1 VSAAALLGAI
11 SGVGA
16 DPVRGGYSRHGFDRV
31 ELDLRAW
38 FTEEATRRGL
48 GVETDRNGTL
58 WAWWGEPGDD
68 AVVTG
73 SHLDSVPGGGAF
85 DGPLGVVAAL
95 AAVDLL
101 RERGF
106 TPGRPLAIT
115 VFPEEEGGRFGV
127 ACLGS
132 RLMTGAIDPAAALR
146 LRDPDGTTLAEALA
160 FAGLD
165 AARVGRDDTALARI
179 GVFVELHVEQ
189 GRGLIDLGA
198 PVGLARSILAHGRW
212 RLRFTGEGNHAGAT
226 LLADRRDPMLPAA
239 GVVLAARRAAAAVSG
254 SRATVG
260 RIIPV
265 PGGTNVIPSTVDLW
279 VDARAD
285 DDARTRAVVAEISA
299 AAAELAEAE
308 GCAVTVTEESY
319 GDAVHFDPALLGELA
334 GVLGGVPDLPT
345 GAGHDAGIL
354 AAHLPT
360 AMLFVRN
367 PTGISHA
374 PQEHAE
380 DADCEAGAAALAD
393 VLAHLA
399 R

>member
-1 VSAAALLGAI
+1 MSVTALLGAI
-11 SGVGA
+11 ADTGA
-16 DPVRGGYSRHGFDRV
+16 DGKRGGYSRHGFDRADL
-31 ELDLRAW
+31 ELRDW
-38 FTEEATRRGL
+38 FTDEATRRGL
-48 GVETDRNGTL
+48 SVETDRNGAL

-73 SHLDSVPGGGAF
+73 SHLDSVPGGGAY
-85 DGPLGVVAAL
+85 DGPLGVAAAL

-101 RERGF
+101 RARGF
-106 TPGRPLAIT
+106 TPGRPLAVT
-115 VFPEEEGGRFGV
+115 VFPEEEGGRFGL

-132 RLMTGAIDPAAALR
+132 RLMAGAIDPAAALR
-146 LRDPDGTTLAEALA
+146 LTDPDGATLADALRS
-160 FAGLD
+160 AGLD
-165 AARVGRDDTALARI
+165 PARIGRDDTAIARI

-189 GRGLIDLGA
+189 GRGLVDLDA
-198 PVGLARSILAHGRW
+198 PVGLAHSILAHGRW

-239 GVVLAARRAAAAVSG
+239 GVVLAARRAAAAVAG

-260 RIIPV
+260 RIVPV

-279 VDARAD
+279 LDARAA
-285 DDARTRAVVAEISA
+285 DDARTRAVVAEVTA

-319 GDAVHFDPALLGELA
+319 GDAVVFDHALRERLSGI
-334 GVLGGVPDLPT
+334 LGGIPDLPT

-354 AAHLPT
+354 AAHVPT

-374 PQEHAE
+374 PEEHAA
-380 DADCEAGAAALAD
+380 DADCEAGAEALAD
-393 VLAHLA
+393 VLADLA